1 MTAHTPQAEAAS
13 GLDSKKFAFKK
24 FARDRGSLI
33 ALLLLIIV
41 IGIARQEFR
50 TVDNMLTVLRQASI
64 NGLIAFGMTAV
75 ILTGGIDISV
85 GAMLGLAAML
95 GAGFMKGGMPEIA
108 AIPLMLVL
116 GAGFGAVNGLLVTA
130 GRLQPF
136 IATLISMS
144 VYRGFCLVYGGGYP
158 ISGLGTQN
166 ALAKIGTGYL
176 LRIPVPVWILAVV
189 FAAFFFILR
198 KTTLGRRIYA
208 VGSNPAAAR
217 LAGVNLSRIKIFVY
231 GASGLMSALAG
242 LILLS
247 RLGSAQP
254 TLGTGYE
261 IDAIAATALGGTSMN
276 GGRGKIQGTIIGV
289 LIIAILSNG
298 LNIIG
303 VSSYYQNVIKG
314 FVILLAVLSDR
325 NR

>member
-1 MTAHTPQAEAAS
+1 VNIKIKNFLRTQ
-13 GLDSKKFAFKK
+13 
-24 FARDRGSLI
+24 GSLI
-33 ALLLLIIV
+33 ALVLLVII
-41 IGIARQEFR
+41 IGTVRAEFR
-50 TVDNMLTVLRQASI
+50 TFDNMLTVLRQASI
-64 NGLIAFGMTAV
+64 NGVIAFGMTCV

-85 GAMLGLAAML
+85 GAALGLAAML
-95 GAGFMKGGMPEIA
+95 GAGFLKGGMNEFL
-108 AIPLMLVL
+108 AIPLMLAL
-116 GAGFGAVNGLLVTA
+116 GAGFGVINGALITV

-136 IATLISMS
+136 IATLITMS

-158 ISGLGTQN
+158 ISGLGDQRV
-166 ALAKIGTGYL
+166 LAGVGTGYFL
-176 LRIPVPVWILAVV
+176 KVPIPVWILLAM
-189 FAAFFFILR
+189 FAAFYFILQ

-208 VGSNPAAAR
+208 VGSNSAAAR
-217 LAGVNLSRIKIFVY
+217 LAGVNIVRTKLFVY
-231 GASGLMSALAG
+231 GAAGLMSALAG

-261 IDAIAATALGGTSMN
+261 IDAIAATALGGTSMS
-276 GGRGKIQGTIIGV
+276 GGRGKIYGTVIGV

-303 VSSYYQNVIKG
+303 VSAYYQNVIKG

-325 NR
+325 GR

>member
-1 MTAHTPQAEAAS
+1 MKTESDLP
-13 GLDSKKFAFKK
+13 LKKQINVKELLQTQ
-24 FARDRGSLI
+24 GSLI
-33 ALLLLIIV
+33 ALILLIVV
-41 IGIARQEFR
+41 IGIARAEFR
-50 TVDNMLTVLRQASI
+50 TASNMLTVLRQASI
-64 NGLIAFGMTAV
+64 NGVIAFVMTFV
-75 ILTGGIDISV
+75 IRTGGIDISV
-85 GAMLGLAAML
+85 GAMLGFAAML
-95 GAGFMKGGMPEIA
+95 GAGFLKGGMPELF
-108 AIPLMLVL
+108 AIPLMLIMGIV
-116 GAGFGAVNGLLVTA
+116 FGLLNGTLVTL

-136 IATLISMS
+136 IATLITMS

-158 ISGLGTQN
+158 ISGLGDQPVLTQ
-166 ALAKIGTGYL
+166 IGTGYF
-176 LRIPVPVWILAVV
+176 LRVPIPVWILIFIFAVC
-189 FAAFFFILR
+189 FFILN
-198 KTTLGRRIYA
+198 KTTLGRKVYA
-208 VGSNPAAAR
+208 TGSNSVAAR
-217 LAGVNLSRIKIFVY
+217 LAGVNINRIKLFVY
-231 GASGLMSALAG
+231 GTAGFLSALAG

-276 GGRGKIQGTIIGV
+276 GGRGRIYGTVIGV

-325 NR
+325 RR